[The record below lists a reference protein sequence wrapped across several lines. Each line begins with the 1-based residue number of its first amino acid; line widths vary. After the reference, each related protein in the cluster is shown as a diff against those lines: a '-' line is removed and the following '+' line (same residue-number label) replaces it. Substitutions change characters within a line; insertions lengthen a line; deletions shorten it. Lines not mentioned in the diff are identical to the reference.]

1 MLATSLT
8 ADLLI
13 CWLTN
18 LASGLPTCLPA
29 CKYAYLLTSQTANLL
44 LNLPANL
51 QTFHFHFEVVS
62 PTFHRKEGCCTTKMG
77 YNFAKSF
84 LLPTFVPIRNI
95 WLLLTQFFGDQHFY
109 GSTFFGTKI
118 SLIEISLN
126 PNIFGLKFFLTE
138 FFLTKIIFGQKWK
151 KTWLF

>member
-1 MLATSLT
+1 MLANLPNCQPVDMLGHQSGF
-8 ADLLI
+8 
-13 CWLTN
+13 WLAN
-18 LASGLPTCLPA
+18 LPTGLQICLPPYFPNCQLTFKPA
-29 CKYAYLLTSQTANLL
+29 CQ
-44 LNLPANL
+44 PANL
-51 QTFHFHFEVVS
+51 SFSFWGRVLNILLLGGLLHHKNGLEFRQ
-62 PTFHRKEGCCTTKMG
+62 
-77 YNFAKSF
+77 KSF

-138 FFLTKIIFGQKWK
+138 FFLTKIIFGQ
-151 KTWLF
+151 